1 MKRFFAFMIAAV
13 ALSSCV
19 KVGDTF
25 LRFDGPS
32 EVSAEEQELTYVP
45 KHQVEMSLLDARW
58 EVYDTPPD
66 QVPSSGVN
74 EPTDSDR
81 ISGEWFAVYLK
92 DGNVVVELD
101 KNEGYRRKL
110 IIEISETFSKTGI
123 TEICIQQEGKNY
135 GEE

>member
-1 MKRFFAFMIAAV
+1 MKRIFAFIVAAM

-45 KHQVEMSLLDARW
+45 KHQVEISLLDARW

-81 ISGEWFAVYLK
+81 ISGEWFTVYWK
-92 DGNVVVELD
+92 DGNVVGELD

-110 IIEISETFSKTGI
+110 NIEFSETFSKTGI

>member
-1 MKRFFAFMIAAV
+1 MKRIFAFIVAAV

-19 KVGDTF
+19 KVGDTY
-25 LRFDGPS
+25 LRYDGPK

-81 ISGEWFAVYLK
+81 ISGEWFTVYLK

>member
-1 MKRFFAFMIAAV
+1 MKRFFAFVIAAI

-32 EVSAEEQELTYVP
+32 GVSAEEQELTYVP

-81 ISGEWFAVYLK
+81 ISGEWFTVYLK
-92 DGNVVVELD
+92 DGNVLVELD

-123 TEICIQQEGKNY
+123 TEICIQQEGKVY

>member
-1 MKRFFAFMIAAV
+1 MKRFFAFVIAAV
-13 ALSSCV
+13 ALSSCIR
-19 KVGDTF
+19 VGDTF

-45 KHQVEMSLLDARW
+45 KYQVEMSLLDARW

-74 EPTDSDR
+74 EPDDSGV
-81 ISGEWFAVYLK
+81 ISGEWFTVYLK

-110 IIEISETFSKTGI
+110 IIEISETFTDTGI
-123 TEICIQQEGKNY
+123 SEICVQQEGFQK
-135 GEE
+135 

>member
-1 MKRFFAFMIAAV
+1 M
-13 ALSSCV
+13 
-19 KVGDTF
+19 
-25 LRFDGPS
+25 
-32 EVSAEEQELTYVP
+32 TYVP

-92 DGNVVVELD
+92 DGNVIVELD

-110 IIEISETFSKTGI
+110 IIEISETFSETGI
-123 TEICIQQEGKNY
+123 TEICIQQEGKVY

>member
-1 MKRFFAFMIAAV
+1 
-13 ALSSCV
+13 
-19 KVGDTF
+19 
-25 LRFDGPS
+25 
-32 EVSAEEQELTYVP
+32 
-45 KHQVEMSLLDARW
+45 MSLLDARW

>member
-1 MKRFFAFMIAAV
+1 MKRIFAFIVAAV

-19 KVGDTF
+19 KVGDTY
-25 LRFDGPS
+25 LRYDGPK

-58 EVYDTPPD
+58 VVYDTPPD

>member
-1 MKRFFAFMIAAV
+1 MKRFFAFVIAAI

-32 EVSAEEQELTYVP
+32 KVSAEEQELTYVP
-45 KHQVEMSLLDARW
+45 KHQVEMSLLDVRW

-81 ISGEWFAVYLK
+81 ISGEWFTVYLK

-123 TEICIQQEGKNY
+123 TEICIQQEGKVY

>member
-1 MKRFFAFMIAAV
+1 MKRFFAFIVAAI

-25 LRFDGPS
+25 LRFDDPS
-32 EVSAEEQELTYVP
+32 EVSAEEQELTYTP

-110 IIEISETFSKTGI
+110 IIEISETFSETGI

-135 GEE
+135 GE